1 MQTDQLDA
9 TVIILG
15 YNGLGYVDK
24 CLGSV
29 LDQDFPGEKFEVI
42 WADNG
47 STDGSAEYVKR
58 QFLAARVVQFDSN
71 YGFAE
76 GNNRAAKEAR
86 GRYLV
91 FLNQDTIVHRGW
103 LQALVETMDAHDD
116 IVACQAN
123 MLMPWH
129 AGFHSFDRIG
139 YSDVVH
145 FQEVDRYGCVVYRE
159 CPMQEAIIP
168 CAFLA
173 GACFIIDRRIVE
185 RMPYIFDPL
194 FISYSEDLDLSLRLR
209 ALGYRVAV
217 APRAVLYHLQYSKV
231 SSVHSAFKKAYLT
244 ARNRILAHYKVM
256 PAHQFAMFLP
266 SLLFG
271 GVLKIKQFHFRWIRG
286 FLTMLAMLPIS
297 ILALMGAIR
306 LMSRYHNYKREMNT
320 FHTSARPRSRES
332 SGFHRPNQQAE
343 HSNGAS
349 C

>member
-1 MQTDQLDA
+1 MQTCQFDA
-9 TVIILG
+9 SVIILG
-15 YNGLGYVDK
+15 YNGLSYVDK

-29 LDQDFPGEKFEVI
+29 LDQDFPAEKCEVI

-58 QFLAARVVQFDSN
+58 QFPTVRVIQFDSN

-103 LQALVETMDAHDD
+103 LQALVETVDVHDD

-123 MLMPWH
+123 MSMPWH
-129 AGFHSFDRIG
+129 AEFHSFDRIG
-139 YSDVVH
+139 YPDIVH
-145 FQEVDRYGCVVYRE
+145 FQEIDRYGCVVYRE

-168 CAFLA
+168 CVFLA
-173 GACFIIDRRIVE
+173 GASFIIERRIVE
-185 RMPYIFDPL
+185 RIPYIFDPL

-231 SSVHSAFKKAYLT
+231 SSYRSAIRKAYLT

-256 PAHQFAMFLP
+256 PHHHFVMSLP
-266 SLLFG
+266 RFLFG
-271 GVLKIKQFHFRWIRG
+271 GVLKIKQLHFGWMREI
-286 FLTMLAMLPIS
+286 LTMVAMLPIS
-297 ILALMGAIR
+297 GAALLGAIR
-306 LMSRYHNYKREMNT
+306 LMPRYRGYMRKG
-320 FHTSARPRSRES
+320 PILK
-332 SGFHRPNQQAE
+332 
-343 HSNGAS
+343 
-349 C
+349 